1 MGDLSSGPGLLLRHC
16 AKIFRDR
23 CPLPVIISETP
34 GIWFSANLSAV
45 LVRRQ
50 RHRIHKRIFLGKSL
64 QSDLTFRDDISA
76 DRLGQSAHSGEVGRY
91 TAVHFVGRSSSSMIH
106 QNGQSLPQHDPVME
120 LNGLEGKERRLYQT
134 TIQKSERETKKKE
147 WTNGLV

>member
-34 GIWFSANLSAV
+34 GIWFSAYLSAV

-50 RHRIHKRIFLGKSL
+50 RRIHKRIFLGKSL

-134 TIQKSERETKKKE
+134 IQKSERETKKKKKKK
-147 WTNGLV
+147 NGLV